1 LGLLGSEGKGGDS
14 LGLSFGSELAISTQ
28 HADDPSAAVMFSLL
42 FFVADLGGKEI
53 DIEMSVPGALT
64 LLIP

>member
-1 LGLLGSEGKGGDS
+1 
-14 LGLSFGSELAISTQ
+14 
-28 HADDPSAAVMFSLL
+28 MFSLL